1 MQRGEV
7 ALEEKRDGAR
17 VLLEVRERD
26 EEDVMHDV
34 PVAGSG
40 HRHCFFFLFLFSVI
54 AVGFVGTRILW
65 NCSFFLLG
73 NSWFVS

>member
-40 HRHCFFFLFLFSVI
+40 HRHCFFFLFLFFGYCCWLCRHSY
-54 AVGFVGTRILW
+54 FVELFL
-65 NCSFFLLG
+65 FFAWEFL
-73 NSWFVS
+73 VC